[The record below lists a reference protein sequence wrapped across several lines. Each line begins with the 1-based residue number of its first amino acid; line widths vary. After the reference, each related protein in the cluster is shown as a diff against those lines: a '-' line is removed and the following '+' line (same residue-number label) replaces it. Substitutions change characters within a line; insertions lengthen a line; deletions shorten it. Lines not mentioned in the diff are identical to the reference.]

1 MSGPSA
7 TVFSTVRKGKMHC
20 FTCSVTVLFIPSLSL
35 THTHNPATHTL
46 ALTCTCMI
54 NQTPSKY
61 TKKLRKQK
69 HILKAKQSNNKTPQH
84 YHILTSNEKVKNTH
98 HSKTKWTISIKVR
111 VSTKETECV
120 CVCVCYTMT
129 WFQHQRSNTVGWT
142 VPHFWP
148 VLQANWEK
156 QQLSNC
162 LQRQNQPC

>member
-120 CVCVCYTMT
+120 CVCVIQ
-129 WFQHQRSNTVGWT
+129 WHDFNTKGPILWAGQS
-142 VPHFWP
+142 HISDLSF
-148 VLQANWEK
+148 K
-156 QQLSNC
+156 QTERN
-162 LQRQNQPC
+162 NN

>member
-120 CVCVCYTMT
+120 CVCVC
-129 WFQHQRSNTVGWT
+129 
-142 VPHFWP
+142 
-148 VLQANWEK
+148 VLYNDMISTPKVQYCGLDSPTFLTCPSSKLRETTIK
-156 QQLSNC
+156 
-162 LQRQNQPC
+162 